1 MVPMRNI
8 KLTLQYDG
16 TDFSG
21 WQAQARGERT
31 VQAVLGGGISRLTGE
46 KPRLA
51 AAGRTDAG
59 VHALGQVA
67 CFRTASRLP
76 AATIKRALNAL
87 LPPDLRVASAVEVDE
102 AFHPRYSAVGKRY
115 FYLIA
120 NTDFVSPFAGRYA
133 WRLPSALDLRAM
145 KDAAGRLEGEHDF
158 RAFMGAGSGVKGT
171 VRRITRLAVERKKSL
186 AFLGARLD
194 GGFIKVTVEGTGF
207 LRHMARNIVG
217 TLAEVGRG
225 RLGPESVGDI
235 IESGDRG
242 AAGPTAPARGL
253 FLESVFYPP

>member
-1 MVPMRNI
+1 MVLMRNI
-8 KLTLQYDG
+8 KLLLQYDG

-31 VQAVLGGGISRLTGE
+31 VQTALIDGIARLTGQTPLL
-46 KPRLA
+46 K

-67 CFRTASRLP
+67 CFQTASPLP
-76 AATIKRALNAL
+76 PATIKRALNAL
-87 LPPDLRVASAVEVDE
+87 LPPDVRVASAGEVDE
-102 AFHPRYSAVGKRY
+102 TFHPRYSAGGKRY

-120 NTDFVSPFAGRYA
+120 NMDFVSPFARRYA
-133 WRLPSALDLRAM
+133 WRLPFALDLPGM
-145 KDAAGRLEGEHDF
+145 EDAARRFEGEHDF
-158 RAFMGAGSGVKGT
+158 RALMGAGSGVRET
-171 VRRITRLAVERKKSL
+171 VRTITSLAVERKEGL
-186 AFLGARLD
+186 GFLGARLE

-217 TLAEVGRG
+217 TLVEVARG

-253 FLESVFYPP
+253 FLESVFYP